1 MDKNVRNTSL
11 SDIMPSNLL
20 EHEPVRAAARAIAP
34 QLKGIANT
42 LRLDAIIAHIDEL
55 PENII
60 DMLAWQW
67 RVDFYDVELNLDEK
81 RRAVKQSIA
90 MHRIKGTKRA
100 VMMALRMVYA
110 SGEVS
115 EWFEYGGRPYYF
127 RVRFIRTET
136 IRLEDVDRVIRI
148 IHAVK
153 NTRSWLESIGFTR
166 PVCIGMYHG
175 AAVSTNRTY
184 RILPPRPRDTTIHSG
199 TYQGIAISIY
209 KEVVIR
215 E

>member
-11 SDIMPSNLL
+11 SEIMPSNLL

-127 RVRFIRTET
+127 RVRFIRPET

-166 PVCIGMYHG
+166 PVRIGMYHG

-199 TYQGIAISIY
+199 TYQGIAISVY
-209 KEVVIR
+209 KEVVLR

>member
-42 LRLDAIIAHIDEL
+42 FRLDAIIAHIDEL

-67 RVDFYDVELNLDEK
+67 RVDFYDADMNIAEK

-127 RVRFIRTET
+127 RIHFVRPAIVR
-136 IRLEDVDRVIRI
+136 IADIDRVIRI
-148 IHAVK
+148 VDAVK
-153 NTRSWLESIGFTR
+153 NERSWLESIGFSR
-166 PVCIGMYHG
+166 PVKIGLYHG
-175 AAVSTNRTY
+175 AAISTNKVYHIT
-184 RILPPRPRDTTIHSG
+184 PPRIKDSVIRSG
-199 TYQGIAISIY
+199 TYHGAGVSVY
-209 KEVVIR
+209 KEVILH